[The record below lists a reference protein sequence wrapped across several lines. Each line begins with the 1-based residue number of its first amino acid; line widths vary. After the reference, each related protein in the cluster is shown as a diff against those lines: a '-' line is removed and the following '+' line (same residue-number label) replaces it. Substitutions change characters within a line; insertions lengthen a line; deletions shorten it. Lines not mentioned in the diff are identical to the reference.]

1 MRGEHEHAGTPP
13 ATALL
18 RRPEM
23 LVKREVLNALKEA
36 GFGDVLPAHLG
47 VFQHPGP
54 DGQRPG
60 VLAQRNHASK
70 QSMNHLLHQLEEG
83 GYLYREPQPGD
94 RRSRVVRLTE
104 RGWFAAEVISKA
116 MDAIEDSWAAALG
129 EDRYAGLRETLARL
143 NEVIDRGEAT

>member
-1 MRGEHEHAGTPP
+1 MKGEHEHAGTPP

-23 LVKREVLNALKEA
+23 LVKREVLTALRKA
-36 GFGDVLPAHLG
+36 GFVDVLPAHLG
-47 VFQHPGP
+47 VFQYPGP

-60 VLAQRNHASK
+60 MLAQRNQASK

-104 RGWFAAEVISKA
+104 RGWAAAEVIGKA
-116 MDAIEDSWAAALG
+116 MDTVENSWAAALG
-129 EDRYAGLRETLARL
+129 EGGYTALRGALARL
-143 NEVIDRGEAT
+143 DELIERGEAT